1 LFWFIRIGFEKL
13 EIAKPPVLKKTNRM
27 NIHKNA
33 RLTFIRRVEMV
44 EDVLKGGLPASQAA
58 QLYGVSAATVR
69 KWVGRF
75 LAEGHAALTDRSS
88 RPACSPRAIDGAKAL
103 TIVELRRKRMTQAR
117 IAEYLSLSKATVS
130 RVLTRAGLAR
140 LSDLEPA
147 EPVQRYEHE
156 RPGDL
161 IHIDTKKLGRIEKTG
176 HRATGDRRD
185 RSRGAGWEVLFVAVD
200 DHARIAY
207 TELYPD
213 ESQENACRFLANA
226 HAYYSSLG
234 AKPKALLTD
243 NGSAFR
249 AKSFSRVCAALELKH
264 RYTRPYRP
272 QTNGKAERFIQS
284 ALREWAYGF
293 VYKNSDERS
302 DMLRQWNHHY
312 NWHRPHQGI
321 GGKAPMSRLST
332 SRNNL
337 LQLHS

>member
-1 LFWFIRIGFEKL
+1 
-13 EIAKPPVLKKTNRM
+13 M

-44 EDVLKGGLPASQAA
+44 EDVLKSHFPDSQAA

-75 LAEGHAALTDRSS
+75 LAEGKPGLVDRSS
-88 RPACSPRAIDGAKAL
+88 RPNYSPRAIDESKAL
-103 TIVELRRKRMTQAR
+103 TIVELRKKRMTQAR

-130 RVLTRAGLAR
+130 RVLGRAGLAR

-156 RPGDL
+156 NPGDL

-185 RSRGAGWEVLFVAVD
+185 RSRGAGWEVLFVAID
-200 DHARIAY
+200 DHARVAY

-213 ESQENACRFLANA
+213 ESQESACRFMANA
-226 HAYYSSLG
+226 HAYYCSLG
-234 AKPKALLTD
+234 AKPKRLLTD

-249 AKSFSRVCAALELKH
+249 AKSFSRICAGLEVKH
-264 RYTRPYRP
+264 RFTKPYRP

-293 VYKNSDERS
+293 IYKSSDERAT
-302 DMLRQWNHHY
+302 MLHEWIHHY

-332 SRNNL
+332 NRNNL

>member
-1 LFWFIRIGFEKL
+1 
-13 EIAKPPVLKKTNRM
+13 M
-27 NIHKNA
+27 NIHKHA

-44 EDVLKGGLPASQAA
+44 EDVLNSRLPASHVAH
-58 QLYGVSAATVR
+58 LYGVSVPTVR

-75 LAEGHAALTDRSS
+75 LVEGKTGLADRSS
-88 RPACSPRAIDGAKAL
+88 RPNVSPRAIEESKAL
-103 TIVELRRKRMTQAR
+103 TILELRKKRMTQAR

-130 RVLTRAGLAR
+130 RVLTRAGMAR
-140 LSDLEPA
+140 LSDLEPV

-156 RPGDL
+156 KPGDL

-213 ESQENACRFLANA
+213 ESQQSACRFLANA
-226 HAYYSSLG
+226 HAFYSSLG
-234 AKPKALLTD
+234 ARPQRLLTD
-243 NGSAFR
+243 NGSPFR
-249 AKSFSRVCAALELKH
+249 AKSFNRICAELELKH
-264 RYTRPYRP
+264 RFTRPYRP

-293 VYKNSDERS
+293 VYNTSSERAA
-302 DMLRQWNHHY
+302 MLQDWNHHY

-332 SRNNL
+332 GHNNL
-337 LQLHS
+337 LQLHT

>member
-1 LFWFIRIGFEKL
+1 MVQDVVHGKL
-13 EIAKPPVLKKTNRM
+13 PVGQ
-27 NIHKNA
+27 
-33 RLTFIRRVEMV
+33 V
-44 EDVLKGGLPASQAA
+44 AA
-58 QLYGVSAATVR
+58 HYEVSETTVR

-75 LAEGHAALTDRSS
+75 LAEGRAGLMDRSS
-88 RPACSPRAIDGAKAL
+88 RPALSPRAIDGAKAL
-103 TIVELRRKRMTQAR
+103 TIVELRKKRMTQMR
-117 IAEYLSLSKATVS
+117 IAQYLSLSAATVS

-147 EPVQRYEHE
+147 EPVRRYEHE

-176 HRATGDRRD
+176 HRATGNRRD
-185 RSRGAGWEVLFVAVD
+185 RARGAGWEALFVAID
-200 DHARIAY
+200 DHARVAF

-213 ESQENACRFLANA
+213 ESQASACRFLANA
-226 HAYYSSLG
+226 HAYFASLS
-234 AKPKALLTD
+234 ARPKALLTD

-249 AKSFSRVCAALELKH
+249 SRSFKAACLELGLKH
-264 RYTRPYRP
+264 RFTQPYRP

-293 VYKNSDERS
+293 VYKNSDERAV
-302 DMLRQWNHHY
+302 MLGEWNHHY

-321 GGKAPMSRLST
+321 GGKAPMSRLSI

>member
-1 LFWFIRIGFEKL
+1 
-13 EIAKPPVLKKTNRM
+13 M

-44 EDVLKGGLPASQAA
+44 EDVLKSRLPANQVA

-69 KWVGRF
+69 KWVARF
-75 LAEGHAALTDRSS
+75 LAQGKDGLSDRSS
-88 RPACSPRAIDGAKAL
+88 RPDCSPRAIDDAKAL
-103 TIVELRRKRMTQAR
+103 TIVELRKKRMTQAR

-130 RVLTRAGLAR
+130 RVLSRAGLAR
-140 LSDLEPA
+140 LSDLDPV
-147 EPVQRYEHE
+147 EPVQRYEFE
-156 RPGDL
+156 QPGDM

-213 ESQENACRFLANA
+213 ETQENACRFLANA

-234 AKPKALLTD
+234 ARPKRLLTD

-249 AKSFSRVCAALELKH
+249 SNTFGVACTALDLKH
-264 RYTRPYRP
+264 RFTKPYRP

-293 VYKNSDERS
+293 VYKNSDERAG
-302 DMLRQWNHHY
+302 MLREWNHHY

-321 GGKAPMSRLST
+321 GGKAPMTRLST

>member
-1 LFWFIRIGFEKL
+1 
-13 EIAKPPVLKKTNRM
+13 M

-44 EDVLKGGLPASQAA
+44 EDVINSGLPAAQVA

-75 LAEGHAALTDRSS
+75 LAEGRAALVDRSS
-88 RPACSPRAIDGAKAL
+88 RPTCSPRAIDGSKAL
-103 TIVELRRKRMTQAR
+103 TIVELRKKRMTQAR

-130 RVLTRAGLAR
+130 RVLTRAGLAK
-140 LSDLEPA
+140 LSNLEPA
-147 EPVQRYEHE
+147 EPIQRYEHD

-161 IHIDTKKLGRIEKTG
+161 IHIDTKKLAHIEKTG

-185 RSRGAGWEVLFVAVD
+185 RTRGAGWEVLFVAID

-207 TELYPD
+207 TELRPD

-226 HAYYSSLG
+226 YAYYCSLN

-243 NGSAFR
+243 NGPAFR
-249 AKSFSRVCAALELKH
+249 AKIFKSLCTRLELKQ

-293 VYKNSDERS
+293 VYKSTSERAE
-302 DMLRQWNHHY
+302 MLHEWNHHY

-321 GGKAPMSRLST
+321 GGKAPMSRLSF

>member
-1 LFWFIRIGFEKL
+1 
-13 EIAKPPVLKKTNRM
+13 M

-44 EDVLKGGLPASQAA
+44 EDVLKSRLPDSQAA

-75 LAEGHAALTDRSS
+75 LAEGKPGLVDRSS
-88 RPACSPRAIDGAKAL
+88 RPNCSPRAIDESKAL
-103 TIVELRRKRMTQAR
+103 TIVELRKKRMTQAR

-130 RVLTRAGLAR
+130 RVLGRAGLAR

-147 EPVQRYEHE
+147 DPVKRYEHE
-156 RPGDL
+156 NPGDL

-207 TELYPD
+207 TELHPD
-213 ESQENACRFLANA
+213 ESQESACRFLANA
-226 HAYYSSLG
+226 HAYYCSLG
-234 AKPKALLTD
+234 AKPKRLLTD

-249 AKSFSRVCAALELKH
+249 AKSFSRVCTGLDLKH
-264 RYTRPYRP
+264 RFTKPYRP

-293 VYKNSDERS
+293 VYKSSDEREAT
-302 DMLRQWNHHY
+302 LREWIHHY

-321 GGKAPMSRLST
+321 SGKAPMSRLST
-332 SRNNL
+332 NRNNL

>member
-1 LFWFIRIGFEKL
+1 
-13 EIAKPPVLKKTNRM
+13 M

-44 EDVLKGGLPASQAA
+44 EDVLKSRLPCNQVA
-58 QLYGVSAATVR
+58 QLYGVSATTTR
-69 KWVGRF
+69 KWVSRF
-75 LAEGHAALTDRSS
+75 LAEGKAGLLDRSS
-88 RPACSPRAIDGAKAL
+88 RPDLSPRSIAESKVL
-103 TIVELRRKRMTQAR
+103 TIVELRRKRLTQAR

-130 RVLTRAGLAR
+130 RVLRRAGLAR

-147 EPVQRYEHE
+147 EPVQRYEFEH
-156 RPGDL
+156 PGDM

-185 RSRGAGWEVLFVAVD
+185 RSRGAGWEVLFVAID

-213 ESQENACRFLANA
+213 ESQESACSFLSNA
-226 HAYYSSLG
+226 HDYYCSLG
-234 AKPKALLTD
+234 ARPKRLLTD
-243 NGSAFR
+243 NGSPFR
-249 AKSFSRVCAALELKH
+249 AKTFSRICADLELKH
-264 RYTRPYRP
+264 RFTKPYRP

-293 VYKNSDERS
+293 IYKSSNERAN
-302 DMLRQWNHHY
+302 MLRDWIHHY

-332 SRNNL
+332 NRNNL
-337 LQLHS
+337 LQLHT

>member
-1 LFWFIRIGFEKL
+1 
-13 EIAKPPVLKKTNRM
+13 M
-27 NIHKNA
+27 NTPKNA

-44 EDVLKGGLPASQAA
+44 EDVLKGGLPAAQAA
-58 QLYGVSAATVR
+58 QLYGVSSATVR

-75 LAEGHAALTDRSS
+75 LAGGHTALADRSS
-88 RPACSPRAIDGAKAL
+88 RPACSPRAIDEAKAL

-130 RVLTRAGLAR
+130 RVLARAGLAR

-226 HAYYSSLG
+226 HAYYSALG
-234 AKPKALLTD
+234 ARPKALLTD

-249 AKSFSRVCAALELKH
+249 AKSFSRACVGLELKH
-264 RYTRPYRP
+264 RYTRP
-272 QTNGKAERFIQS
+272 
-284 ALREWAYGF
+284 
-293 VYKNSDERS
+293 
-302 DMLRQWNHHY
+302 
-312 NWHRPHQGI
+312 
-321 GGKAPMSRLST
+321 
-332 SRNNL
+332 
-337 LQLHS
+337 

>member
-1 LFWFIRIGFEKL
+1 
-13 EIAKPPVLKKTNRM
+13 M

-44 EDVLKGGLPASQAA
+44 EDVLRGGLPAAQAA

-75 LAEGHAALTDRSS
+75 LAQGRPALADRSS
-88 RPACSPRAIDGAKAL
+88 RPAHSPRAIDGAKAL
-103 TIVELRRKRMTQAR
+103 TIVELRKKRMTQAR
-117 IAEYLSLSKATVS
+117 IAEYLALSKATVS

-140 LSDLEPA
+140 LSDLEPT

-185 RSRGAGWEVLFVAVD
+185 RSRGAGWEVLFVAID

-213 ESQENACRFLANA
+213 ETQENACRFLANA
-226 HAYYSSLG
+226 YEYYSSLG

-249 AKSFSRVCAALELKH
+249 AKSFSRACTALELKH

-293 VYKNSDERS
+293 VYNDSDERTN
-302 DMLRQWNHHY
+302 MLRQWNHHY

-321 GGKAPMSRLST
+321 GGEAPMSRLST

-337 LQLHS
+337 LQLHT